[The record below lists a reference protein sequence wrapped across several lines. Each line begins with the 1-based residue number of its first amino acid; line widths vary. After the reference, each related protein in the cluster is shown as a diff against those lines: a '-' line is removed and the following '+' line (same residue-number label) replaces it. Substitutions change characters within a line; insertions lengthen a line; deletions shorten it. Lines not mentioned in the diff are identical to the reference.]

1 MWRCY
6 ENPKIISLFD
16 LPRSEIHYHA
26 RRDKTPT
33 PGTAAAHGP
42 RGDPGR
48 LEMKREI
55 LLACAAGA
63 CLAAGA
69 SAQVFTISIA
79 DGNSGADFDVISG
92 GQVNW
97 FVDGLDQLF
106 NQDFY
111 YRAGMMQDEA
121 SVTTAALVG
130 AVTTD
135 TNPFSDPRHDTLS
148 VLYRDLAAGLEF
160 EIRYGLSGGTPG
172 SRTADLAEQIII
184 RNLLPS
190 ANAVSFFQ
198 YVDFD
203 LGRTSGSD
211 MGWIDNGRVANQ
223 VDTALGISV
232 TETVVVP
239 APSHFS
245 VGNFPTIINQFFD
258 GLPTTLDDNAGPVF
272 GDVTWAFQ
280 WDIVIDGG
288 GSFLISKDKLITP
301 APASLAL
308 VGLAGLFGARRRRA

>member
-1 MWRCY
+1 MTR
-6 ENPKIISLFD
+6 P
-16 LPRSEIHYHA
+16 
-26 RRDKTPT
+26 
-33 PGTAAAHGP
+33 
-42 RGDPGR
+42 
-48 LEMKREI
+48 I

-63 CLAAGA
+63 CLVTGA
-69 SAQVFTISIA
+69 SAQVFIIE
-79 DGNSGADFDVISG
+79 DGNSTAAFDVTAG
-92 GQVNW
+92 GQLSW
-97 FVDGLDQLF
+97 IVDGGSELF

-111 YRAGMMQDEA
+111 FRAGNMLDEA
-121 SVTTAALVG
+121 SVTSTALIG
-130 AVTTD
+130 AVPTD
-135 TNPFSDPRHDTLS
+135 TNPFSDPRDDTLS

-203 LGRTSGSD
+203 LGGTSTGD

-223 VDTALGISV
+223 VDAALGISV
-232 TETVVVP
+232 AETVVVP
-239 APSHFS
+239 APSHYS
-245 VGNFPTIINQFFD
+245 VANFPNILNLFSD
-258 GLPTTLDDNAGPVF
+258 GLPSTLDDNAGPVF
-272 GDVTWAFQ
+272 DDVTWSFQ
-280 WDIVIDGG
+280 WDFVLDPG

-308 VGLAGLFGARRRRA
+308 VGIAGLVARRRRR